1 MKNLNL
7 VFRRTHLYLGMLL
20 IPWVFIYA
28 FSTFIFNHGSYF
40 RTFRGEP
47 SDWVKKWEKEY
58 EVDLPQGQQNL
69 RKLGNEI
76 LQEHG
81 ISNMRY
87 GVRRTGQR
95 LDINV
100 QKFLTPERLVYLG
113 EERKLVAETRE
124 FFWAEMFLRLHIR
137 HGWAPQGFLQGL
149 WSLAIDVVC
158 FSILIWMITGI
169 YLWWKIPSTRKWGFL
184 ALGSGFLSFLGLLW
198 TL

>member
-1 MKNLNL
+1 MKNINL
-7 VFRRTHLYLGMLL
+7 ILRRTHLYLGMLL

-40 RTFRGEP
+40 NKFRGEP
-47 SDWVKKWEKEY
+47 SDWVQVWEKEY
-58 EVDLPQGQQNL
+58 EVDIPRGQENL
-69 RKLGNEI
+69 RKLAKRI
-76 LQEHG
+76 LQENG

-113 EERKLVAETRE
+113 RDRKLIAEERE
-124 FFWAEMFLRLHIR
+124 FFWPEMFVRLHVR
-137 HGWAPQGFLQGL
+137 HGWGSSGILQGL
-149 WSLAIDVVC
+149 WSFAIDLIC
-158 FSILIWMITGI
+158 FSILIWIGTGI
-169 YLWWKIPSTRKWGFL
+169 YLWWKISSTRKWGIV

-198 TL
+198 AL